1 MVALLVQ
8 SGETLSSENFLKI
21 FSLSIVNFVAVEWS
35 SACQQIFTILLEL
48 INEES
53 RYKTI
58 RLATVDAENLPEVFH
73 ANSVNAVPTLI
84 FFKNGMEI
92 DRVNGFNPDELKI
105 KLVKNSFNLVS
116 ANSTPESLPK
126 LNELLKK
133 LINQSRLVLFMKGT
147 IENPKCGFSRE
158 MLNLLNELNADFSIF
173 DVLSD
178 ETVRQGLKEYSQW
191 QTYPQLY
198 LDGKLVGGLDVIKE
212 EIKDPDFV
220 NKLPKKMNLEDRL
233 KILIRQSRLVLFMKG
248 VPESPKCGFSRQMVE
263 LLNSL
268 NADFTAFDIL
278 SDEEVRQGLKKF
290 SKWPTYPQLYLDGE
304 LIGGLDVFRQEMEN
318 ETFIGRLPKCI

>member
-1 MVALLVQ
+1 LVALLVQ